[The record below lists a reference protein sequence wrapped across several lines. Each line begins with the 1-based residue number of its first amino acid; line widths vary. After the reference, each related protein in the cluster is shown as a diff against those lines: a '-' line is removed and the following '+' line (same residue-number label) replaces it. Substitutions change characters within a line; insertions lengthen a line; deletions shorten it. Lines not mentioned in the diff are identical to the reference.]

1 MFQRLRNLLG
11 SIFGIFV
18 TRAEDAVPLE
28 ERLKYDRQRKAGTL
42 KQQMDRATNIG
53 ALANEAVA
61 ELAEMRSEVAGLR
74 EEAKE
79 HVRLAQ
85 EAAARGDG
93 DTEERELGLAAQR
106 SDELAQAQA
115 ELAQLESDVNDALAN
130 KEAAKRMV
138 FDQADQLQQ
147 LARND
152 SRLIRQVQMTQMR
165 EQSLALTEEMAQV
178 VPQDQDNLREQVKQA
193 ANRRSARYDSR
204 KELVEGLIERQDRGV
219 RANRARISAQGRNVL
234 AELQAEVGY
243 TPTSAT
249 PAAAPS
255 QATGAPATRQVGE
268 SGGDAPARTGSEG

>member
-1 MFQRLRNLLG
+1 MLQRLRNIFG

-18 TRAEDAVPLE
+18 SRAEDAVPLE

-61 ELAEMRSEVAGLR
+61 ELAEMRSEVSGLR

-85 EAAARGDG
+85 LAAARGDS
-93 DTEERELGLAAQR
+93 DAEEREMGLAAQR

-115 ELAQLESDVNDALAN
+115 ELARLESDVNDALAN
-130 KEAAKRMV
+130 KEAAKQMV

-152 SRLIRQVQMTQMR
+152 SRLVRQVQMTQMR

-178 VPQDQDNLREQVKQA
+178 VPQDRDNLREQVKQSA
-193 ANRRSARYDSR
+193 DRRTARYESR
-204 KELVEGLIERQDRGV
+204 KELVDGLVERQQRSQ
-219 RANRARISAQGRNVL
+219 RASRAQISAQGRNVL

-243 TPTSAT
+243 TPTAAT
-249 PAAAPS
+249 PAAAP
-255 QATGAPATRQVGE
+255 ARAIDTPATQQVGE
-268 SGGDAPARTGSEG
+268 TPQTRTGSEG

>member
-1 MFQRLRNLLG
+1 MLQRLRNIFG

-18 TRAEDAVPLE
+18 SRAEDAVPLE

-61 ELAEMRSEVAGLR
+61 ELAEMRSEVSGLR

-85 EAAARGDG
+85 VAAARGDN
-93 DTEERELGLAAQR
+93 DTEEREMGLAAQR

-115 ELAQLESDVNDALAN
+115 ELARLESDVNDALAN
-130 KEAAKRMV
+130 KNAAKQMV

-152 SRLIRQVQMTQMR
+152 SRLVRQVQMTQMR

-178 VPQDQDNLREQVKQA
+178 VPQDRDNLREQVKQSSD
-193 ANRRSARYDSR
+193 RRTARYESR
-204 KELVEGLIERQDRGV
+204 KELVDGLVERQQRGQ
-219 RANRARISAQGRNVL
+219 RAQRAQISAQGRNVL

-243 TPTSAT
+243 TPTAAT
-249 PAAAPS
+249 PEAAP
-255 QATGAPATRQVGE
+255 ARAIDTPATQQVGE
-268 SGGDAPARTGSEG
+268 TPQTRTGSEG

>member
-1 MFQRLRNLLG
+1 MLQRLRNIFG

-18 TRAEDAVPLE
+18 SRAEDAVPLE

-61 ELAEMRSEVAGLR
+61 ELAEMRSEVSGLR

-85 EAAARGDG
+85 EAAARGDA
-93 DTEERELGLAAQR
+93 DTEEREMGLAAQR

-115 ELAQLESDVNDALAN
+115 ELARLESDVNDALSN
-130 KEAAKRMV
+130 KEAAKQMV

-152 SRLIRQVQMTQMR
+152 SRLVRQVQMTQMR

-178 VPQDQDNLREQVKQA
+178 VPQDRDNLREQVKQSA
-193 ANRRSARYDSR
+193 DRRTARYESR
-204 KELVEGLIERQDRGV
+204 KELVDGLVERSQRSQ
-219 RANRARISAQGRNVL
+219 RASRAQISAQGRNVL

-243 TPTSAT
+243 TPTAAV
-249 PAAAPS
+249 PAAAP
-255 QATGAPATRQVGE
+255 ARTTDAPATQQVGE
-268 SGGDAPARTGSEG
+268 TPQTRTGSEG

>member
-1 MFQRLRNLLG
+1 MLQRLRNIFG

-18 TRAEDAVPLE
+18 SRAEDAVPLE

-61 ELAEMRSEVAGLR
+61 ELAEMRSEVSGLR

-85 EAAARGDG
+85 VAAARGDS
-93 DTEERELGLAAQR
+93 DTEEREMGFAAQR
-106 SDELAQAQA
+106 SDELAQAQV
-115 ELAQLESDVNDALAN
+115 ELARLESDVNDALVN
-130 KEAAKRMV
+130 KNAAKQMV

-152 SRLIRQVQMTQMR
+152 SRLVRQVKMTQMR

-178 VPQDQDNLREQVKQA
+178 VPQDRDNLREQVKQSA
-193 ANRRSARYDSR
+193 DRRSARYESR
-204 KELVEGLIERQDRGV
+204 KELVDGLVERQQRTQ
-219 RANRARISAQGRNVL
+219 RASRAQISAQGRNVL
-234 AELQAEVGY
+234 AELQAEIGY
-243 TPTSAT
+243 TPTAAT
-249 PAAAPS
+249 PAAAPPR
-255 QATGAPATRQVGE
+255 ATDAPATQQVGE
-268 SGGDAPARTGSEG
+268 TPQTRTGSEG

>member
-1 MFQRLRNLLG
+1 MLHRLRNIFG
-11 SIFGIFV
+11 SIFGIFI

-85 EAAARGDG
+85 LAAARGDS
-93 DTEERELGLAAQR
+93 DTEEREMGLAAQR

-115 ELAQLESDVNDALAN
+115 ELSRLESDVNDALAN
-130 KEAAKRMV
+130 KEAAKQMV

-152 SRLIRQVQMTQMR
+152 SRLVRQVQMTQMR

-178 VPQDQDNLREQVKQA
+178 VPQDRDNLREQVKQSA
-193 ANRRSARYDSR
+193 DRRTARYESR
-204 KELVEGLIERQDRGV
+204 KELVEGLVERQQRSQ
-219 RANRARISAQGRNVL
+219 RAQRAQISAQGRNVL
-234 AELQAEVGY
+234 AELQAEIGY
-243 TPTSAT
+243 TPTAAT
-249 PAAAPS
+249 PAAAPAR
-255 QATGAPATRQVGE
+255 ATDTPAAQQVGE
-268 SGGDAPARTGSEG
+268 TPQTRTGSEG

>member
-1 MFQRLRNLLG
+1 VVQRIRNIFG
-11 SIFGIFV
+11 AIFGIFV

-61 ELAEMRSEVAGLR
+61 ELAEMRSEVSGLR

-85 EAAARGDG
+85 LAAARGDS
-93 DTEERELGLAAQR
+93 DTEEREMGLAAQR

-115 ELAQLESDVNDALAN
+115 ELARLESDVNDALAN
-130 KEAAKRMV
+130 KEAAKQMV

-152 SRLIRQVQMTQMR
+152 SRLVRQVQMTQMR

-178 VPQDQDNLREQVKQA
+178 VPQDRDNLREQVKQSA
-193 ANRRSARYDSR
+193 DRRTARYESR
-204 KELVEGLIERQDRGV
+204 KELVEGLVERQQRGQ
-219 RANRARISAQGRNVL
+219 RAQRAQISAQGRNVL

-243 TPTSAT
+243 TPTAAT
-249 PAAAPS
+249 PAAAP
-255 QATGAPATRQVGE
+255 ARAIDTPATQQVGE
-268 SGGDAPARTGSEG
+268 TPQTRTGSEG

>member
-1 MFQRLRNLLG
+1 MLQRLRNIFG

-18 TRAEDAVPLE
+18 SRAEDAVPLE

-61 ELAEMRSEVAGLR
+61 ELAEMRSEVSGLR

-85 EAAARGDG
+85 VAAARGDS
-93 DTEERELGLAAQR
+93 DTEEREMGLAAQR

-115 ELAQLESDVNDALAN
+115 ELARLESDVNDALAN
-130 KEAAKRMV
+130 KNAAKQMV

-152 SRLIRQVQMTQMR
+152 SRLVRQVQMTQMR

-178 VPQDQDNLREQVKQA
+178 VPQDRDNLREQVKQSSD
-193 ANRRSARYDSR
+193 RRTARYESR
-204 KELVEGLIERQDRGV
+204 KELVDGLVERQQRGQ
-219 RANRARISAQGRNVL
+219 RAQRAQISAQGRNVL

-243 TPTSAT
+243 TPTAAT
-249 PAAAPS
+249 PEAAP
-255 QATGAPATRQVGE
+255 ARAIDTPATQQVGE
-268 SGGDAPARTGSEG
+268 TPQTRTGSEG

>member
-1 MFQRLRNLLG
+1 MLQRLRNIFG

-18 TRAEDAVPLE
+18 SRAEDAVPLE

-61 ELAEMRSEVAGLR
+61 ELAEMRSEVSGLR

-85 EAAARGDG
+85 VAAARGDS
-93 DTEERELGLAAQR
+93 DTEEREMGLAAQR

-115 ELAQLESDVNDALAN
+115 ELSRLESDVNDALAN
-130 KEAAKRMV
+130 KEAAKQMV

-152 SRLIRQVQMTQMR
+152 SRLVRQVQMTQMR

-178 VPQDQDNLREQVKQA
+178 VPQDRDNLREQVKQSA
-193 ANRRSARYDSR
+193 DRRTARYESR
-204 KELVEGLIERQDRGV
+204 KELVDGLVERQQRSQRSQ
-219 RANRARISAQGRNVL
+219 RAQISAQGRNVL

-243 TPTSAT
+243 TPTAAT
-249 PAAAPS
+249 PAPPPTSAID
-255 QATGAPATRQVGE
+255 TPATQQVGE
-268 SGGDAPARTGSEG
+268 KPQTRTGSEG

>member
-1 MFQRLRNLLG
+1 VLQRLRNILG

-18 TRAEDAVPLE
+18 SRAEDAVPLE

-61 ELAEMRSEVAGLR
+61 ELAEMRSEVSGLR

-85 EAAARGDG
+85 LAAARGDS
-93 DTEERELGLAAQR
+93 DTEEREMGLAAQR

-115 ELAQLESDVNDALAN
+115 ELARLESDVNDALAN
-130 KEAAKRMV
+130 KEAAKQMV

-152 SRLIRQVQMTQMR
+152 SRLVRQVQMTQMR

-178 VPQDQDNLREQVKQA
+178 VPQDRDNLREQVKQSA
-193 ANRRSARYDSR
+193 DRRTARYESR
-204 KELVEGLIERQDRGV
+204 KELVEGLVERQQRGQ
-219 RANRARISAQGRNVL
+219 RAQRAQISAQGRNVL

-243 TPTSAT
+243 TPTAAT
-249 PAAAPS
+249 PAAAP
-255 QATGAPATRQVGE
+255 ARAIDTPATQQVGE
-268 SGGDAPARTGSEG
+268 TPQTRTGSEG

>member
-1 MFQRLRNLLG
+1 MLQRIRNIFG

-18 TRAEDAVPLE
+18 SRAEDAVPLE

-61 ELAEMRSEVAGLR
+61 ELAEMRSEVSGLR

-85 EAAARGDG
+85 VAAARGDS
-93 DTEERELGLAAQR
+93 DTEEREMGLAAQR
-106 SDELAQAQA
+106 SDELAQAQV
-115 ELAQLESDVNDALAN
+115 ELARLESDVNDALSN
-130 KEAAKRMV
+130 KNAAKQMV

-152 SRLIRQVQMTQMR
+152 SRLVRQVQMTQMR

-178 VPQDQDNLREQVKQA
+178 VPQDRDNLREQVKQSA
-193 ANRRSARYDSR
+193 DRRTARYESR
-204 KELVEGLIERQDRGV
+204 KELVDGLVERQQRSQRSS
-219 RANRARISAQGRNVL
+219 RAQISAQGRNVL
-234 AELQAEVGY
+234 AELQAEIGY
-243 TPTSAT
+243 TPSAAT
-249 PAAAPS
+249 PAAAPPR
-255 QATGAPATRQVGE
+255 ATDAPATQQVGE
-268 SGGDAPARTGSEG
+268 TPQTRTGSEG

>member
-1 MFQRLRNLLG
+1 LLG

-28 ERLKYDRQRKAGTL
+28 ERLKYDRQRKASTL

-53 ALANEAVA
+53 ALANEAVV

-85 EAAARGDG
+85 EAAARGDADG
-93 DTEERELGLAAQR
+93 EERELGLAAQR
-106 SDELAQAQA
+106 SDELAEAQA
-115 ELAQLESDVNDALAN
+115 ALAQLEADVNDALAN
-130 KEAAKRMV
+130 KQAAKQMV

-152 SRLIRQVQMTQMR
+152 SRLVRQVQMTQMR

-178 VPQDQDNLREQVKQA
+178 VPQDQDNLREQVKQSA
-193 ANRRSARYDSR
+193 TRRSARYESR
-204 KELVEGLIERQDRGV
+204 KELVDGLIERQQRGV
-219 RANRARISAQGRNVL
+219 RANRAKISAQGRNVL

-249 PAAAPS
+249 PAAAPP
-255 QATGAPATRQVGE
+255 QATTAPATRQVGE
-268 SGGDAPARTGSEG
+268 SGADGDAPARTGSEG

>member
-1 MFQRLRNLLG
+1 MFQRLRNIFG
-11 SIFGIFV
+11 SIFGIFI
-18 TRAEDAVPLE
+18 TRAESAVPLD
-28 ERLKYDRQRKAGTL
+28 ERLKYDRQRKAEGL
-42 KQQMDRATNIG
+42 KGQMDRAANIG

-85 EAAARGDG
+85 LAAARGDA
-93 DTEERELGLAAQR
+93 DEEEKQLGLAAQR

-115 ELAQLESDVNDALAN
+115 ELANLERDVNDALQN
-130 KEAAKRMV
+130 KEAAKQMV
-138 FDQADQLQQ
+138 FDQADQLQR

-152 SRLIRQVQMTQMR
+152 TRLVRQVQMTQMR

-178 VPQDQDNLREQVKQA
+178 VPEDRDNLREQVRQSTD
-193 ANRRSARYDSR
+193 RRSARYEAR
-204 KELVEGLIERQDRGV
+204 KELVDGLLERQQRST
-219 RANRARISAQGRNVL
+219 RANRAQVSAQGRNVL

-249 PAAAPS
+249 PAAAPAR
-255 QATGAPATRQVGE
+255 ATEAPAARQVGE
-268 SGGDAPARTGSEG
+268 GDAPRTTEQ

>member
-1 MFQRLRNLLG
+1 MLQRLRNIFG

-18 TRAEDAVPLE
+18 SRAEDAVPLE

-61 ELAEMRSEVAGLR
+61 ELAETRSEVSGLR

-85 EAAARGDG
+85 VAAARGDS
-93 DTEERELGLAAQR
+93 DTEEREMGFAAQR
-106 SDELAQAQA
+106 SDELAQAQV
-115 ELAQLESDVNDALAN
+115 ELARLESDVNDALVN
-130 KEAAKRMV
+130 KNAAKQMV

-152 SRLIRQVQMTQMR
+152 SRLVRQVQMTQMR

-178 VPQDQDNLREQVKQA
+178 VPQDRDNLREQVKQSA
-193 ANRRSARYDSR
+193 DRRSARYESR
-204 KELVEGLIERQDRGV
+204 KELVDGLVERQQRTQ
-219 RANRARISAQGRNVL
+219 RASRAQISAQGRNVL
-234 AELQAEVGY
+234 AELQAEIGY
-243 TPTSAT
+243 TPTAAT
-249 PAAAPS
+249 PVAAPPR
-255 QATGAPATRQVGE
+255 ATDTPATQEVGE
-268 SGGDAPARTGSEG
+268 TPQTRTGSEG